1 MQKPRPTDIHWFID
15 TFESLVDLF
24 TLLSFALI
32 IASLIYG
39 TQSFRSNA
47 EQVEVATVA
56 PGASESIEMPENV
69 IVLMLKYAE
78 PEIKL
83 YIIKPGHQPESHSV
97 SISNI
102 NKILASEVTNWDE
115 NTEVNVAIE
124 RSNELK
130 LSRIHIL
137 IIDLFNQMGIK
148 KHFHYFY

>member
-1 MQKPRPTDIHWFID
+1 MQKPRPTEIHWFID

-69 IVLMLKYAE
+69 IV
-78 PEIKL
+78 
-83 YIIKPGHQPESHSV
+83 
-97 SISNI
+97 
-102 NKILASEVTNWDE
+102 
-115 NTEVNVAIE
+115 
-124 RSNELK
+124 
-130 LSRIHIL
+130 
-137 IIDLFNQMGIK
+137 
-148 KHFHYFY
+148 